1 MDNNTDPPHMGA
13 RAHMSHLTYWQR
25 VRAILASSRTPT
37 ERLILIAIADH
48 LGDDGRCWPSSSRIA
63 SMVGM
68 KRETVSRNISR
79 LTVAGVL
86 IAERRVGTSSV
97 YRIAW
102 GELSGCDAESHPP
115 VILDHTP
122 CDPESHPP
130 VTQDHTPCDFGSHKD
145 KKEDKN
151 IEDKKEDTPRKRGRS
166 RSRSLSL
173 DEVKAIAP
181 PDDLAAVEG
190 YREAFDRWCEVRP
203 GTGWRRTASQ
213 VAAFHAKMLKAWR
226 DGLDV
231 LAALDAAHLAGW
243 QGIRPQWMKP
253 RATSPSSAS
262 TTTADAPTDAASA
275 AWATVGEALLKMGAA
290 PPWLDDGWFF
300 SGDPAIDAAYRA
312 GVLAAAEVTTGD
324 TAAAWARLYHDGS
337 TESQL
342 WQGRRFVRA
351 YRASMRGAA

>member
-1 MDNNTDPPHMGA
+1 MDDNTHPGDVRGGA
-13 RAHMSHLTYWQR
+13 SLSHLSYWQR

-48 LGDDGRCWPSSSRIA
+48 LGDDGRCWPS
-63 SMVGM
+63 
-68 KRETVSRNISR
+68 
-79 LTVAGVL
+79 
-86 IAERRVGTSSV
+86 AERLGELTGCSYSTVRRAIRSLTRDDILLGAQRPGRSTV
-97 YRIAW
+97 YRIDW
-102 GELSGCDAESHPP
+102 RQLSPTPAEDTPVNMTQGCITMTHPP
-115 VILDHTP
+115 VNMTHP
-122 CDPESHPP
+122 C
-130 VTQDHTPCDFGSHKD
+130 VTMTHED
-145 KKEDKN
+145 KKEDTK
-151 IEDKKEDTPRKRGRS
+151 EDKKEDTPRKKRG

-173 DEVKAIAP
+173 EEVRAIAP

-213 VAAFHAKMLKAWR
+213 VVAFHAKMLKAWR

-275 AWATVGEALLKMGAA
+275 AWATVGEALLKMGAS

-324 TAAAWARLYHDGS
+324 TAAAWARLYHDGT